1 MKQLTTICL
10 TPYYYYY
17 YFFFRERK
25 SNIVVVVVV
34 VGNIL
39 SGTTWVYVVRNV
51 FRKYP
56 ENILYDLLRSK

>member
-10 TPYYYYY
+10 TLYYYYY

-25 SNIVVVVVV
+25 SIVVVVVV

-51 FRKYP
+51 FIKYS
-56 ENILYDLLRSK
+56 EIILYDLLRSK